1 MTQLTPTETHS
12 TGLPTAQVTKR
23 LINPIEKYSRGLPTT
38 SKTVVGCLGLG
49 QATCMT
55 HLHTCL
61 FPMRKPVLSQSAE
74 DSVHCHKQPV
84 SLLLQGSIL
93 ERAAQM
99 HILQQESSISENSA
113 EA

>member
-1 MTQLTPTETHS
+1 MTQLTPTETQS
-12 TGLPTAQVTKR
+12 TCLATAQVTKS
-23 LINPIEKYSRGLPTT
+23 LKNPNEKYSKGLPTT
-38 SKTVVGCLGLG
+38 SKTGCLGLD
-49 QATCMT
+49 QATYMT

-84 SLLLQGSIL
+84 SLSLQGSIL

-99 HILQQESSISENSA
+99 HILQQEFSISENSA